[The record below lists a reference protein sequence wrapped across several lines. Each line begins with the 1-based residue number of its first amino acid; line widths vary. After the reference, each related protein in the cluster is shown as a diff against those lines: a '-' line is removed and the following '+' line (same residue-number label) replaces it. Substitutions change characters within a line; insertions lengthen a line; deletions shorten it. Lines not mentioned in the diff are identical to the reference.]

1 MCNVHTIWALLKD
14 RKLKHTNYY
23 KNKCLWNGLER
34 LWCLWRGV
42 LRSASLMK
50 ALRVEWQ
57 VWVDH
62 VIWQPGRMTQRRQ
75 WSRIRRFPDTIL
87 FSNIE
92 PAGISIRSPWL
103 AIMMTVPCQNSGI
116 IKTVQQP
123 AKTSVCRIIIFHIF
137 LALTFR
143 ETCFPKVTSPDT
155 VKWSSSSMSGM
166 LSNRVRYSWTW
177 RTTWNWIKAS

>member
-1 MCNVHTIWALLKD
+1 MDLAGMSILSPWLVMMMRTVIGVGQSCN
-14 RKLKHTNYY
+14 
-23 KNKCLWNGLER
+23 
-34 LWCLWRGV
+34 
-42 LRSASLMK
+42 SASSWHDTK
-50 ALRVEWQ
+50 
-57 VWVDH
+57 H
-62 VIWQPGRMTQRRQ
+62 Q

-92 PAGISIRSPWL
+92 PAGMSIRSPWL
-103 AIMMTVPCQNSGI
+103 AMMMTVPCQGRGI
-116 IKTVQQP
+116 IRLYNTLWKLLF
-123 AKTSVCRIIIFHIF
+123 AESFFFHLF

-177 RTTWNWIKAS
+177 RTKKETGSRLPKY